1 MGRASEDGQRTY
13 VTHRAHLALCECH
26 NAPSSSQAT
35 GHDDNDRIII
45 GHKIILWNRRDLVR
59 RAADEATTDALRR
72 VNPMAEVKHLPQRQ
86 ADRQTVPPLPPPP
99 LPFTVALHR
108 RRSSVV
114 RSYAAIAAAVFPPS
128 PSILGR

>member
-86 ADRQTVPPLPPPP
+86 ADGQTVPLPPPP
-99 LPFTVALHR
+99 PFTVALH
-108 RRSSVV
+108 
-114 RSYAAIAAAVFPPS
+114 
-128 PSILGR
+128 